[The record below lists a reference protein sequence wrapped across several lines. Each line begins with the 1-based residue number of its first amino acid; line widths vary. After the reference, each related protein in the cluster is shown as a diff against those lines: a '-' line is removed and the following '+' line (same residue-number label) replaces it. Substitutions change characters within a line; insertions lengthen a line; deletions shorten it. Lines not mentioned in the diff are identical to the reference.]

1 MGQGNPLRVALTMTP
16 SRPAC
21 RRGPTALL
29 VALALLAASG
39 GADAQEPRAGE
50 TAPEV
55 AASLLAAPPPL
66 REGATVLGR
75 DGAPR
80 PADVLTTLRPGD
92 GPLVCLADDPETEG
106 FEVSCYHRDLDPFMA
121 LGRVLRQEGADRAG
135 VMEARYAALE
145 AGEIRMPAA
154 AALYTLSAP
163 AAPGPDDPGAPA
175 GARRLVVV
183 YLPFATAESTG
194 LPTAPD
200 GTEPWLMLPGTPWA
214 HIMIPR

>member
-1 MGQGNPLRVALTMTP
+1 MLRSSALV
-16 SRPAC
+16 
-21 RRGPTALL
+21 L
-29 VALALLAASG
+29 ALAL
-39 GADAQEPRAGE
+39 
-50 TAPEV
+50 V
-55 AASLLAAPPPL
+55 AAPRGLGAQDPPTARGLDPVGATLLAAPPAL

-75 DGAPR
+75 GGAPR
-80 PADVLTTLRPGD
+80 RSDVLTTLRPGD
-92 GPLVCLADDPETEG
+92 GPLVCLADDPGEDG

-121 LGRVLRQEGADRAG
+121 LGRVLRAEGADRTR

-163 AAPGPDDPGAPA
+163 RAPGPDDPGPP
-175 GARRLVVV
+175 GDVRRLMVV
-183 YLPFATAESTG
+183 YLPYATAESTG

-200 GTEPWLMLPGTPWA
+200 GGEPWLMLPGTPWA